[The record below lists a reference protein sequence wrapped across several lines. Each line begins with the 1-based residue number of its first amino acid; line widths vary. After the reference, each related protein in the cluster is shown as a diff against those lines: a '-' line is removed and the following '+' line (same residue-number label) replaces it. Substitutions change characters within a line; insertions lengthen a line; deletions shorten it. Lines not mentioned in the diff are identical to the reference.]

1 MKKRLLALVLAA
13 VMGLMTACGGGT
25 SSTAA
30 PAASGGDGSSAGT
43 AAPAGDTSAILGQT
57 SEVSNLNP
65 LVQPRAV
72 DSNAT
77 CMIFGCLVIP
87 DEEINYVGDLAEK
100 MCIRDSCCPA
110 GPGGT
115 WRRWPTWTARRPGCW
130 NKRRPCAKQRR

>member
-87 DEEINYVGDLAEK
+87 DEEINYVGDLAENWDVSEGG
-100 MCIRDSCCPA
+100 CTYTCLLYTSGGGRGLRGFRRAERPRPA
-110 GPGGT
+110 
-115 WRRWPTWTARRPGCW
+115 RCV
-130 NKRRPCAKQRR
+130 